1 MKKSIT
7 NILISLGLSQILF
20 QPNQIIAQDDCCEEV
35 SYGLSVVPGYP
46 IEQGCVNAGY
56 ILPAEYNPDCAW
68 DVYASGDFIYYGY
81 SQEVTPPVGQRF
93 TFVDDIYFQVQ
104 RTTKN
109 LLMRSPYRPGFRVS
123 VGVDLDAVVLDAT
136 YMRYH
141 SSVSQNFSAGTNAG
155 LGLTTGAQGI
165 LASNPANGAPPLPG
179 NSTLFATI
187 RAKREI
193 HLDRLLVSAQRPVY
207 MGKRIIMDLNFG
219 LLAYWN
225 TQIWRFDTTALA
237 TPPFGVIT
245 SNGFSTAKHKGWA
258 VGPDLGF
265 KATALLPW
273 NFQGLF
279 RVDLS
284 LLYGQLSHGRTVTSF
299 PQAPLPTNN
308 TTLIRKKSGFPQ
320 AVQSAEIGLGWGDYF
335 WCDKFHI
342 DLYVTYNFL
351 SQYIIAEGI
360 PYSSTTHDL
369 YFFSYSL
376 QGFAIG
382 GRLDF

>member
-1 MKKSIT
+1 MTKKSIASA
-7 NILISLGLSQILF
+7 LICLGISHMLF
-20 QPNQIIAQDDCCEEV
+20 QPNQIIAQDDCCDLV
-35 SYGLSVVPGYP
+35 VVPGYS
-46 IEQGCVNAGY
+46 IEEGCVNAGY
-56 ILPAEYNPDCAW
+56 IFPAEYNLDCAW
-68 DVYASGDFIYYGY
+68 DFYARGEFIYFAY
-81 SQEVTPPVGQRF
+81 SQEVVPPLAQRF
-93 TFVDDIYFQVQ
+93 TFVDDIYFQDQ
-104 RTTKN
+104 RTTNN

-141 SSVSQNFSAGTNAG
+141 SSVSQNFLAGNNAG

-165 LASNPANGAPPLPG
+165 LAGDPNNGAPPQPG

-187 RAKREI
+187 KAKREI
-193 HLDRLLVSAQRPVY
+193 LLDRLLLTAQRPVY

-219 LLAYWN
+219 LLTYWN
-225 TQIWRFDTTALA
+225 AQNWRFDATALA
-237 TPPFGVIT
+237 APPFGVIT
-245 SNGFSTAKHKGWA
+245 SNGFSTARHKGWA

-265 KATALLPW
+265 RAIALLPC

-284 LLYGQLSHGRTVTSF
+284 LLYAQLSHGRTVTSF

-308 TTLIRKKSGFPQ
+308 TTLVRKKAGFSQ
-320 AVQSAEIGLGWGDYF
+320 AVQSAEIGIGWGDYF
-335 WCDKFHI
+335 ACNKYHI

-351 SQYIIAEGI
+351 SQYLIDEGI
-360 PYSSTTHDL
+360 PYSSTAHDA